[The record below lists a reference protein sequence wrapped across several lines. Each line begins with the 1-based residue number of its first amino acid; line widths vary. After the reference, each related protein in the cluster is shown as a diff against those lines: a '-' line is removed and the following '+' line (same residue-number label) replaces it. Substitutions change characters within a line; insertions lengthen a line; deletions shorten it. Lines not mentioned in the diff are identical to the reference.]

1 LFQRLT
7 EKFERVFAGI
17 RSRGKLSEDDVRET
31 AKEVRRAL
39 LEADVNF
46 RVVKDFVARIETRLV
61 GEEVHKSFTP
71 EQQIVR
77 VVNEELAA
85 LLGGTVAPFH
95 LKRPTSVVMVVGLQG
110 SGKTTFCAK
119 LAALLRK
126 QGRKPLLVGLDVY
139 RPAAMDQ
146 LEILGRQIG
155 VPVARA
161 EKGET
166 DVLALWRR
174 AKETG
179 VQKLCDTLILDT
191 AGRLHVDLDMMAE
204 IEALRAAADPEE
216 TLLVLDSMTGQ
227 EAVNVATAFQE
238 RVAVSGIVLT
248 KLDGDARGGAAL
260 SVRAVTGVPIRFAG
274 TGEKL
279 SDLEPFYPERMAGRI
294 LGMGDVMSL
303 IEKTQQSI
311 DVNEAAALEKK
322 VRAQSF
328 DMQDFLG
335 EIRRIQKM
343 GPLEDMLKM
352 IPGASRMIPQGA
364 SIDPK
369 HMKRVEA
376 IICSMTPQERA
387 RPHLMDGSRRKRIA
401 RGSGTTVQDVNSL
414 LRQFEEMK
422 KMMKMVGK
430 MQKTK
435 KKGKRLPF

>member
-1 LFQRLT
+1 MFQSLT
-7 EKFERVFAGI
+7 EKFERVFARI
-17 RSRGKLSEDDVRET
+17 RSRGKLSEEDVRET

-46 RVVKDFVARIETRLV
+46 RVVKDFVARIEARLI

-77 VVNEELAA
+77 VVNDELTQ

-95 LKRPTSVVMVVGLQG
+95 LKRPTSVIMVVGLQG

-119 LAALLRK
+119 LAAMLRK
-126 QGRKPLLVGLDVY
+126 RGRKPLLVGLDVY

-146 LEILGRQIG
+146 LEILGKQIN

-161 EKGET
+161 DNGET

-174 AKETG
+174 AQETG
-179 VQKLCDTLILDT
+179 IQKLCDTLILDT
-191 AGRLHVDLDMMAE
+191 AGRLHVDSEMMAE
-204 IEALRAAADPEE
+204 IESLKRAADPEE

-227 EAVNVATAFQE
+227 EAVNVASAFNE
-238 RVAVSGIVLT
+238 RVQVSGIVLT

-279 SDLEPFYPERMAGRI
+279 SDLEPFYPERMASRI

-322 VRAQSF
+322 VRSQSF

-335 EIRRIQKM
+335 EIQRIKKM
-343 GPLEDMLKM
+343 GPLDEMLKM
-352 IPGASRMIPQGA
+352 IPGASRMMPQGA
-364 SIDPK
+364 QVDPK

-376 IICSMTPQERA
+376 IIYSMTPEERA

-401 RGSGTTVQDVNSL
+401 KGSGTTVQDVNAL
-414 LRQFEEMK
+414 LKQFEEMK
-422 KMMKMVGK
+422 KMMKMVGNL
-430 MQKTK
+430 QKR
-435 KKGKRLPF
+435 KKGRRLGF

>member
-1 LFQRLT
+1 MFQSLT

-17 RSRGKLSEDDVRET
+17 RARGKLSESDVRET

-46 RVVKDFVARIETRLV
+46 RVVKDFVTRIETRLI

-77 VVNEELAA
+77 VVNDELTA
-85 LLGGTVAPFH
+85 LLGGTVSPFL

-119 LAALLRK
+119 LAATLRK
-126 QGRKPLLVGLDVY
+126 RGRKPLLVGLDVY

-146 LEILGRQIG
+146 LEILGRQINI
-155 VPVARA
+155 PVARA

-166 DVLALWRR
+166 DVLALWKRDR
-174 AKETG
+174 EIG

-191 AGRLHVDLDMMAE
+191 AGRLHVDAGMMAE

-260 SVRAVTGVPIRFAG
+260 SVRAVTGTPIKFAG

-311 DVNEAAALEKK
+311 DITEAAELEKK

-335 EIRRIQKM
+335 EIRRIRKM
-343 GPLEDMLKM
+343 GSLEDMLKM
-352 IPGASRMIPQGA
+352 IPGASRMMPKNA

-369 HMKRVEA
+369 QMGRVEA
-376 IICSMTPQERA
+376 IICSMTPGERA
-387 RPHLMDGSRRKRIA
+387 RPHLLDGSRRKRIA
-401 RGSGTTVQDVNSL
+401 KGSGTTVQDVNQL
-414 LRQFEEMK
+414 LKQFEDMK
-422 KMMKMVGK
+422 KMMKMMGK
-430 MQKTK
+430 MQKQ
-435 KKGKRLPF
+435 KKGRRLGF

>member
-1 LFQRLT
+1 MFQSLT

-174 AKETG
+174 AKDTG

>member
-1 LFQRLT
+1 MFQSLT
-7 EKFERVFAGI
+7 EKFERVFARI
-17 RSRGKLSEDDVRET
+17 RSRGKLSEEDVRET

-46 RVVKDFVARIETRLV
+46 RVVKDFTARIEARLI
-61 GEEVHKSFTP
+61 GEEVQKSFTP

-77 VVNEELAA
+77 VVNDELTQ

-95 LKRPTSVVMVVGLQG
+95 LKRPTSVIMVVGLQG

-119 LAALLRK
+119 LAAMLRK
-126 QGRKPLLVGLDVY
+126 RGRKPLLVGLDVY

-146 LEILGRQIG
+146 LEILGKQIN

-161 EKGET
+161 DNGET

-174 AKETG
+174 AQETG
-179 VQKLCDTLILDT
+179 IQKLCDTLILDT
-191 AGRLHVDLDMMAE
+191 AGRLHVDEEMMAE
-204 IEALRAAADPEE
+204 IAALSRAADPEE

-227 EAVNVATAFQE
+227 EAVNVASAFKE
-238 RVAVSGIVLT
+238 RVQVSGIVLT

-279 SDLEPFYPERMAGRI
+279 SDLEPFYPERMASRI

-322 VRAQSF
+322 VRSQSF

-335 EIRRIQKM
+335 EIQRIKKM
-343 GPLEDMLKM
+343 GPLDEMLKM
-352 IPGASRMIPQGA
+352 IPGASRMMPQGA
-364 SIDPK
+364 QVDPK

-376 IICSMTPQERA
+376 IIYSMTPEERA

-401 RGSGTTVQDVNSL
+401 KGSGTTVQDVNAL
-414 LRQFEEMK
+414 LKQFEEMK
-422 KMMKMVGK
+422 KMMKMVGNL
-430 MQKTK
+430 QKR
-435 KKGKRLPF
+435 KKGRRLGF

>member
-1 LFQRLT
+1 MFQSLT

-119 LAALLRK
+119 LAAMMRK

-227 EAVNVATAFQE
+227 EAVNVATAFKE

-376 IICSMTPQERA
+376 IICSMTPEERA

-422 KMMKMVGK
+422 KMMKMVGN
-430 MQKTK
+430 MQKK

>member
-1 LFQRLT
+1 MFQSLT
-7 EKFERVFAGI
+7 EKFERVFARI
-17 RSRGKLSEDDVRET
+17 RSRGKLSEEDVRET

-46 RVVKDFVARIETRLV
+46 RVVKDFVARVEARLI

-77 VVNEELAA
+77 VVNDELTQ

-95 LKRPTSVVMVVGLQG
+95 LKRPTSVIMVVGLQG

-119 LAALLRK
+119 LAAMLRK
-126 QGRKPLLVGLDVY
+126 RGRKPLLVGLDVY

-146 LEILGRQIG
+146 LEILGKQIN

-161 EKGET
+161 DNGET

-174 AKETG
+174 AQETG
-179 VQKLCDTLILDT
+179 IQKLCDTLILDT
-191 AGRLHVDLDMMAE
+191 AGRLHVDAEMMAE
-204 IEALRAAADPEE
+204 IAALSRAADPEE

-227 EAVNVATAFQE
+227 EAVNVASAFKE
-238 RVAVSGIVLT
+238 RVQVSGIVLT

-279 SDLEPFYPERMAGRI
+279 SDLEPFYPERMASRI

-322 VRAQSF
+322 VRSQSF

-335 EIRRIQKM
+335 EIQRIKKM
-343 GPLEDMLKM
+343 GPLDEMLKM
-352 IPGASRMIPQGA
+352 IPGASRMMPQGA
-364 SIDPK
+364 QVDPK

-376 IICSMTPQERA
+376 IIYSMTPEERA

-401 RGSGTTVQDVNSL
+401 KGSGTTVQDVNAL
-414 LRQFEEMK
+414 LKQFEEMK
-422 KMMKMVGK
+422 KMMKMVGNL
-430 MQKTK
+430 QKR
-435 KKGKRLPF
+435 KKGRRLGF

>member
-1 LFQRLT
+1 MFQSLS
-7 EKFERVFAGI
+7 EKFERLFAGV

-46 RVVKDFVARIETRLV
+46 RVVKDFVARIEARLI

-77 VVNEELAA
+77 VVNDELTT
-85 LLGGTVAPFH
+85 LLGGSVAPFH

-119 LAALLRK
+119 LAAMLRK
-126 QGRKPLLVGLDVY
+126 RGRKPLLVGLDVY
-139 RPAAMDQ
+139 RPAAMEQ
-146 LEILGRQIG
+146 LDILGRQINI
-155 VPVARA
+155 PVARA
-161 EKGET
+161 QAGET
-166 DVLALWRR
+166 DVLALWHR
-174 AKETG
+174 AQETG

-191 AGRLHVDLDMMAE
+191 AGRLHVDGEMMAE
-204 IEALRAAADPEE
+204 IERLRVAADPEE

-238 RVAVSGIVLT
+238 RVKVSGIVLT

-260 SVRAVTGVPIRFAG
+260 SVRAVTGTPIKFAG

-303 IEKTQQSI
+303 IEKTQQSL
-311 DVNEAAALEKK
+311 DLTEAAELERK

-335 EIRRIQKM
+335 EIRRIRKM
-343 GPLEDMLKM
+343 GSLEDMVKM
-352 IPGASRMIPQGA
+352 IPGASRMMPKDA

-369 HMKRVEA
+369 QMGRVEA
-376 IICSMTPQERA
+376 IICSMTPEERA
-387 RPHLMDGSRRKRIA
+387 RPHLLDGSRRKRIA
-401 RGSGTTVQDVNSL
+401 RGSGTSVQDVNQL

-422 KMMKMVGK
+422 KMMKMMGK
-430 MQKTK
+430 MQKQ
-435 KKGKRLPF
+435 KKGRRLGF

>member
-1 LFQRLT
+1 MFQSLT
-7 EKFERVFAGI
+7 EKFERVFARI
-17 RSRGKLSEDDVRET
+17 RSRGKLSEEDVRET

-46 RVVKDFVARIETRLV
+46 RVVKDFVARVEARLI

-77 VVNEELAA
+77 VVNDELTQ

-95 LKRPTSVVMVVGLQG
+95 LKRPTSVIMVVGLQG

-119 LAALLRK
+119 LAAMLRK
-126 QGRKPLLVGLDVY
+126 RGRKPLLVGLDVY

-146 LEILGRQIG
+146 LEILGKQIN

-161 EKGET
+161 DNGET

-174 AKETG
+174 AQETG
-179 VQKLCDTLILDT
+179 IQKLCDTLILDT
-191 AGRLHVDLDMMAE
+191 AGRLHVDSEMMAE
-204 IEALRAAADPEE
+204 IESLKRAADPEE

-227 EAVNVATAFQE
+227 EAVNVASAFNE
-238 RVAVSGIVLT
+238 RVQVSGIVLT

-279 SDLEPFYPERMAGRI
+279 SDLEPFYPERMASRI

-322 VRAQSF
+322 VRSQSF

-335 EIRRIQKM
+335 EIQRIKKM
-343 GPLEDMLKM
+343 GPLDDMLKM
-352 IPGASRMIPQGA
+352 IPGASRMMPQGA
-364 SIDPK
+364 QVDPK

-376 IICSMTPQERA
+376 IIYSMTPEERA

-401 RGSGTTVQDVNSL
+401 KGSGTTVQDVNAL
-414 LRQFEEMK
+414 LKQFEEMK
-422 KMMKMVGK
+422 KMMKMVGNL
-430 MQKTK
+430 QKR
-435 KKGKRLPF
+435 KKGRRLGF

>member
-1 LFQRLT
+1 MFQSLT

-17 RSRGKLSEDDVRET
+17 RSRGKLSENDVRET

-77 VVNEELAA
+77 VVNEELTT

-95 LKRPTSVVMVVGLQG
+95 LKRATSVIMVVGLQG

-126 QGRKPLLVGLDVY
+126 RGRRPLLVGLDVY

-146 LEILGRQIG
+146 LEILGRQIN

-161 EKGET
+161 DEGET

-174 AKETG
+174 ARDTG

-191 AGRLHVDLDMMAE
+191 AGRLHVDAGMMGE
-204 IEALRAAADPEE
+204 IEALCAAADPEE

-238 RVAVSGIVLT
+238 RVAVTGIVLT

-260 SVRAVTGVPIRFAG
+260 SVRAVTGTPIKFAG

-311 DVNEAAALEKK
+311 DITEAAELEKK

-328 DMQDFLG
+328 DMADFLG
-335 EIRRIQKM
+335 EIRRIRKM
-343 GPLEDMLKM
+343 GSLEEMVKM
-352 IPGASRMIPQGA
+352 IPGASRMMPKGA

-369 HMKRVEA
+369 QMGRVEA
-376 IICSMTPQERA
+376 IICSMTPEERA
-387 RPHLMDGSRRKRIA
+387 RPHLLDGSRRKRIA
-401 RGSGTTVQDVNSL
+401 RGSGTQVQDVNQL

-422 KMMKMVGK
+422 KMMKMMGK
-430 MQKTK
+430 LQKQ
-435 KKGKRLPF
+435 KKGRRLGF

>member
-1 LFQRLT
+1 MFQSLT

-17 RSRGKLSEDDVRET
+17 RSRGKLSESDVRET

-46 RVVKDFVARIETRLV
+46 RVVKDFVARVEARLL
-61 GEEVHKSFTP
+61 GEEVLKSFTP
-71 EQQIVR
+71 EQQIIR
-77 VVNEELAA
+77 VVNEELTT
-85 LLGGTVAPFH
+85 LLGGTAAPFH
-95 LKRPTSVVMVVGLQG
+95 LKRPTSIVMVVGLQG

-119 LAALLRK
+119 LAAMLRK
-126 QGRKPLLVGLDVY
+126 RGRKPLLVGLDVY

-146 LEILGRQIG
+146 LEILGRQIN
-155 VPVARA
+155 VPVARGHA
-161 EKGET
+161 GET
-166 DVLALWRR
+166 DVIGLFHR
-174 AKETG
+174 AQEIG

-191 AGRLHVDLDMMAE
+191 AGRLHVDGEMMAE
-204 IEALRAAADPEE
+204 IERLRSAADPEE

-260 SVRAVTGVPIRFAG
+260 SVRAVTGTPIKFAG

-279 SDLEPFYPERMAGRI
+279 SDLEPFHPDRMAGRI
-294 LGMGDVMSL
+294 LGMGDVLSL

-311 DVNEAAALEKK
+311 DVREAAELEKK

-335 EIRRIQKM
+335 ELRRIRKM
-343 GPLEDMLKM
+343 GSLEDMMKM
-352 IPGASRMIPQGA
+352 IPGASRVMPKNA

-369 HMKRVEA
+369 HLGRVEA
-376 IICSMTPQERA
+376 IICSMTPGERA
-387 RPHLMDGSRRKRIA
+387 RPHLMDGSRRRRIA
-401 RGSGTTVQDVNSL
+401 KGSGTSVQDVNQL

-422 KMMKMVGK
+422 KMMKMMGN
-430 MQKTK
+430 MQKA
-435 KKGKRLPF
+435 KKGRRLGF

>member
-1 LFQRLT
+1 MFQSLT
-7 EKFERVFAGI
+7 EKFERVFARI
-17 RSRGKLSEDDVRET
+17 RSRGKLSEEDVRET

-46 RVVKDFVARIETRLV
+46 RVVKDFTARIEARLI
-61 GEEVHKSFTP
+61 GEEVQKSFTP

-77 VVNEELAA
+77 VVNDELTQ

-95 LKRPTSVVMVVGLQG
+95 LKRPTSVIMVVGLQG

-119 LAALLRK
+119 LAAMLRK
-126 QGRKPLLVGLDVY
+126 RGRKPLLVGLDVY

-146 LEILGRQIG
+146 LEILGKQIN

-161 EKGET
+161 DNGET

-174 AKETG
+174 AQETG
-179 VQKLCDTLILDT
+179 IQKLCDTLILDT
-191 AGRLHVDLDMMAE
+191 AGRLHVDEEMMAE
-204 IEALRAAADPEE
+204 IAALSRAADPEE

-227 EAVNVATAFQE
+227 EAVNVATTFNE
-238 RVAVSGIVLT
+238 RVQVSGIVLT

-279 SDLEPFYPERMAGRI
+279 SDLEPFYPERMASRI

-322 VRAQSF
+322 VRSQSF

-335 EIRRIQKM
+335 EIQRIKKM
-343 GPLEDMLKM
+343 GPLDEMLKM
-352 IPGASRMIPQGA
+352 IPGASRMMPQGA
-364 SIDPK
+364 QVDPK

-376 IICSMTPQERA
+376 IIYSMTPEERA

-401 RGSGTTVQDVNSL
+401 KGSGTTVQDVNAL
-414 LRQFEEMK
+414 LKQFEEMK
-422 KMMKMVGK
+422 KMMKMVGNL
-430 MQKTK
+430 QKR
-435 KKGKRLPF
+435 KKGRRLGF

>member
-1 LFQRLT
+1 MFQSLT

-119 LAALLRK
+119 LAAMMRK

-227 EAVNVATAFQE
+227 EAVNVATAFKE

-274 TGEKL
+274 TGENL
-279 SDLEPFYPERMAGRI
+279 SDLEPFYTERMAGRI

-376 IICSMTPQERA
+376 IICSMTPEERA

-422 KMMKMVGK
+422 KMMKMVGN
-430 MQKTK
+430 MQKK